1 MVSPGPYG
9 DFFTLAFQRNSRRS
23 GFLNHVPFIFIS
35 TYEQFQAVHFTPLSW
50 WIVVSHLGDQPPVLV
65 FFTACMIFVRSAKK
79 VNEHES
85 IDFNFQQQKSS

>member
-1 MVSPGPYG
+1 MVGLYG
-9 DFFTLAFQRNSRRS
+9 DFFTFAFQGNSCRS
-23 GFLNHVPFIFIS
+23 GFLNPVPFMFIS